1 MRDADHGAY
10 GVEGREELICAYHF
24 GGMGV
29 RAEGGAV
36 GSLRTYEYLERECV
50 SECVCVCVRG
60 WASIKARDPVSCFC
74 HLVDFVM

>member
-29 RAEGGAV
+29 KSAGWGGWFTAYV
-36 GSLRTYEYLERECV
+36 LVPRERE
-50 SECVCVCVRG
+50 RG
-60 WASIKARDPVSCFC
+60 WASIKARGILFHVFAIW
-74 HLVDFVM
+74 LILLRRYL

>member
-29 RAEGGAV
+29 KVEGGVV
-36 GSLRTYEYLERECV
+36 GSLRTYEYLERER
-50 SECVCVCVRG
+50 ERERG
-60 WASIKARDPVSCFC
+60 WMGEHKSAGSCFMF
-74 HLVDFVM
+74 LPSG